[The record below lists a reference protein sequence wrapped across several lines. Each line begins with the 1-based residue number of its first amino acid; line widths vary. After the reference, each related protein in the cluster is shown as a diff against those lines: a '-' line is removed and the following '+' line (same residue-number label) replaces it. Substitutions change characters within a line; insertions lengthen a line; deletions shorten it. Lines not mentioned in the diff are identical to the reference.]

1 MNKSKNPKNKIFKN
15 MSKILDIPQEIVTL
29 ETTVFITKNNK
40 IEINGYKQIE
50 DFNNL
55 SILIRGIDTR
65 IQIIGKNLDIY
76 EMLDSKITI
85 EGEVEEVIYLK

>member
-55 SILIRGIDTR
+55 SILIRGIDIR